1 MSLFLNS
8 GLLGLGLAMDACA
21 ASMANGLN
29 EPQMRK
35 SKTLL
40 IAFLF
45 AFFQALMPLLGWLCV
60 HAAAQ
65 QFESFERAIPY
76 VALALLA
83 FIGGKMIY
91 EGVRH
96 KEEETKPLTAA
107 TLVTQAFATSI
118 DALSVGFTISAYGA
132 AEAFVCA
139 GIIATVTFTLCVAS
153 VFIGRK
159 FGTKLGGKAE
169 ILGGAILILIGME
182 IFVSGVFFPAA

>member
-35 SKTLL
+35 SKILL

-65 QFESFERAIPY
+65 QFKSFERAIPY

-118 DALSVGFTISAYGA
+118 DALSWALPFLLTARQKR
-132 AEAFVCA
+132 
-139 GIIATVTFTLCVAS
+139 LS
-153 VFIGRK
+153 VRG
-159 FGTKLGGKAE
+159 
-169 ILGGAILILIGME
+169 
-182 IFVSGVFFPAA
+182 